1 MTLKEVK
8 DPVYNSIQLEDFAY
22 KIIKTP
28 QFQRLR
34 HLRQNGMAY
43 LVYPS
48 ANHTRFEHSL
58 GVYHLTK
65 IALDHLNAQLP
76 ESLSDRV
83 TKIVKTAALVH
94 DIGHGPFSHLFEQI
108 LHKNNI
114 KLDGKQICHESIGCD
129 VFRKMMQRIKM
140 DVGMDD
146 HDIDCVC
153 SLITGQ
159 EADDETFKKYFFLN
173 QIVSNS
179 VNGLD
184 TDKMDYLLRDS
195 RSVGLGLTIDP
206 IRILKNQSIFKYPKD
221 STGKYYLSSS
231 QKTKFDIM
239 QVYHSRYV
247 LNKIIYLNS
256 KILAFNEI
264 VCKIFDASIK
274 SNLLDIGQL
283 YRKDTLPDD
292 RILYYVQLQVED
304 QNQKYK
310 ELCKSFQILN
320 YHMTPDIIF
329 ELSITKDCKLTE
341 KVSSQ
346 QREQYA
352 KEQLIKIS
360 NVDSKLFEV
369 VVADINYG
377 VKNQNPLDFLPIHN
391 KQTVFT
397 PTQFAEQY
405 GNRAQS
411 IARSISSKTSK
422 SLSSQT
428 PAKFTRPVVINNV
441 ATQDMLMPNI
451 FKETCFCVFIYPEV
465 QSQIKE
471 QLKSAI
477 NKFLNINNMITDEAN
492 YLLNAEISF
501 DDPNKNLQA
510 RAISPLT
517 SSQELNPLN
526 FKFDEQ

>member
-1 MTLKEVK
+1 MKQFR
-8 DPVYNSIQLEDFAY
+8 DPIYNSIEIENYAIF
-22 KIIKTP
+22 IINSP
-28 QFQRLR
+28 EFQRLR
-34 HLRQNGMAY
+34 HLRQLGVVY

-239 QVYHSRYV
+239 QVYHTRYI
-247 LNKIIYLNS
+247 LTKIIYQTS
-256 KILAFNEI
+256 KSIAWDLIILY
-264 VCKIFDASIK
+264 IFEQAIK
-274 SNLLDIGQL
+274 FKLIDIPTL
-283 YRKDTLPDD
+283 YKRDVLPDD
-292 RILYYVQLQVED
+292 RILGYIQYLHQQMDCPYKQLQNKLDVLD
-304 QNQKYK
+304 
-310 ELCKSFQILN
+310 
-320 YHMTPDIIF
+320 YHNTPTVVF
-329 ELSITKDCKLTE
+329 ETSITHNCELTQNI
-341 KVSSQ
+341 SSDIRAQ
-346 QREQYA
+346 
-352 KEQLIKIS
+352 KIKQFIQDQTELQS
-360 NVDSKLFEV
+360 NLFEV
-369 VVADINYG
+369 VISDIKYG

-397 PTQFAEQY
+397 PTKFAEQY
-405 GNRAQS
+405 G
-411 IARSISSKTSK
+411 SK
-422 SLSSQT
+422 SKLQSQSNSTNENSQYPQT
-428 PAKFTRPVVINNV
+428 PVRLMPPVSIDNA

-451 FKETCFCVFIYPEV
+451 FKETLLYVFIYTNNLF
-465 QSQIKE
+465 SQN
-471 QLKSAI
+471 QLKESI
-477 NKFLNINNMITDEAN
+477 QNFLLSQNLNNNENSIQLLTDNCLEYNDIVPIT
-492 YLLNAEISF
+492 
-501 DDPNKNLQA
+501 
-510 RAISPLT
+510 ISPLLT
-517 SSQELNPLN
+517 THNNFPLPEDC
-526 FKFDEQ
+526 KSDDK